1 MSRMSMGNVRR
12 SPDCRGGSICSHN
25 PGGTVATFAKA
36 RGFAGYGIA
45 STKCEGDLPTLPEV
59 RFEMEGVVTW

>member
-25 PGGTVATFAKA
+25 PGGSVVTFCEGKGIY
-36 RGFAGYGIA
+36 RLWHRFYKVRGGFAYPA
-45 STKCEGDLPTLPEV
+45 EGEI
-59 RFEMEGVVTW
+59 